1 MPNKL
6 DKLVRFALL
15 APFVAAMVIHGSTKP
30 PPGPRTGRITF
41 DTRYITDT
49 GSYLTNDT
57 VHIALAKTSAIIPD
71 STPVLVHAREVG
83 STNAE
88 DWVELSPRLTIAGF
102 PHDYTLA
109 GATNYDVD
117 VMADYV
123 PPAPVVTNDVLV
135 VNALAAKDS
144 TPPGATLA
152 AVLPQVALV
161 VPIEYLEST
170 GTQWIDTGYR
180 MTSNDMRF
188 ECDLMRTTNG
198 GTANFFYGYRFVQTA
213 EYRGNMR
220 AFFVYGAAPIGRIAI
235 RYGANTDNSTATIPI
250 NTRVR
255 VAFDGSKVSVDDL
268 EYATLSGA
276 STSPDYGNMYIFD
289 CNTGSYY
296 RGDITRF
303 VGRIYSFAIWQDG
316 ALILDLQP
324 VRVGSTGAMLDL
336 VSGRLFFNAGTG
348 SFRLGPDLK

>member
-88 DWVELSPRLTIAGF
+88 DWVELSPRLAIADF

-144 TPPGATLA
+144 TPPGPTLS
-152 AVLPQVALV
+152 AVLPRVVLV
-161 VPIEYLEST
+161 TPIEYLEST
-170 GTQWIDTGYR
+170 GTQYINTGIKPGKTTTVFCDFVVGFTDVR
-180 MTSNDMRF
+180 LFGARGNSMGDRQF
-188 ECDLMRTTNG
+188 ECIPYDTSK
-198 GTANFFYGYRFVQTA
+198 YGLILRFGNSQNYIYRSSNYNQRFSLL
-213 EYRGNMR
+213 
-220 AFFVYGAAPIGRIAI
+220 I
-235 RYGANTDNSTATIPI
+235 DS
-250 NTRVR
+250 
-255 VAFDGSKVSVDDL
+255 
-268 EYATLSGA
+268 SGA
-276 STSPDYGNMYIFD
+276 VINGTTVPFAAESDFEAPCPMVLFA
-289 CNTGSYY
+289 
-296 RGDITRF
+296 GDFNGTISSHAQAKVYAFT
-303 VGRIYSFAIWQDG
+303 IWQNG
-316 ALILDLQP
+316 VLILDLHP

-348 SFRLGPDLK
+348 TFLLGPDL